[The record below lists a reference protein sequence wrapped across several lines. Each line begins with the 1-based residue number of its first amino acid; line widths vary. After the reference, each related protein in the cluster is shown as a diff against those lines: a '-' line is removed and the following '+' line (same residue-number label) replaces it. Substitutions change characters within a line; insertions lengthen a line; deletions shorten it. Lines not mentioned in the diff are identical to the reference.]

1 MRLIARGSILVSL
14 VALAGCG
21 GGKEAAAPPS
31 GPASAGTGEKAAQH
45 ADDDVP
51 PASKAAAAA
60 ATAVPVSADGSV
72 ILEPV
77 PTSDYPKA
85 TVKDADC
92 SKGIGYT
99 GTASKDYAEL
109 TSKCGAPTGLKEYV
123 KTVTGKFDGSH
134 LRDAYTFKMKGGYCY
149 RFFAVADD
157 TVSGLDV
164 RVQRPEG
171 GLVSMAAS
179 KSFVT
184 IMDPDRVWCKTHDR
198 EFRLVVE
205 TTAGKGNYSFGV
217 WARPKDK

>member
-1 MRLIARGSILVSL
+1 MRVLTPSMLFVSL
-14 VALAGCG
+14 VAVVSCG
-21 GGKEAAAPPS
+21 GGKEATSPS
-31 GPASAGTGEKAAQH
+31 GPATAGTGEKAASH
-45 ADDDVP
+45 ADDEVP

-60 ATAVPVSADGSV
+60 GTAVALTNTDGSMM
-72 ILEPV
+72 LEPV
-77 PTSDYPKA
+77 ATASYPKG

-109 TSKCGAPTGLKEYV
+109 TSKCGAPTGLTEYV

-134 LRDAYTFKMKGGYCY
+134 LRDVYTFKMKGGFCY

-157 TVSGLDV
+157 SVTGLDV

-171 GLVSMAAS
+171 GLVSMASS
-179 KSFVT
+179 KAFVT

-205 TTAGKGNYSFGV
+205 TTGGKGNYSFGV